1 MIDYLTTGW
10 RPYLL
15 LATLCLCLHLP
26 GLTSMPPTDRD
37 ESRFAQASR
46 QMLES
51 GNYLD
56 IRFQQDPRYKKPIGI
71 YWLQAAAAAAT
82 VGPEARAIWAYRLP
96 SLLGA
101 LLAVLFTFHFGQTL
115 FDRRSALLGAALLA
129 SCLVLTTE
137 AHLAKTDAMLLA
149 SIVAMQ
155 GALGRIYLLTR
166 RGKDPGALPAMV
178 FWAAMGAGIL
188 LKGPIPVAVALLTL
202 AALWATDR
210 EVSLRRALRPKQ
222 GLVLLA
228 AIVLPWFVAISLSTH
243 GQFVQTAVGKD
254 LLPKLFSGQESHGAP
269 PGYYA
274 ALFTA
279 LFWPGSL
286 FALWALWP
294 SWKCRKE
301 PAVRFC
307 LAWIIPA
314 WVMFEAVPTKLPHY
328 ILPVFPAIAL
338 LTARFLVH
346 PGEWSDYWR
355 KGPFKILKWA
365 PILLWG
371 LVGVA
376 LASGLT
382 ALPLVLDHKFSY
394 GAIPAVAGVLAMLIL
409 AGRAWRKGQFPR
421 AALIAVVCSLFVFA
435 PAFQWILPGVHNL
448 WISEKVAH
456 LAPKYGD
463 GESPRLAAVGFHEPS
478 LVFLLGTDTDLTDAE
493 GAAGFLKTN
502 RDGLVLVRDKYDKQF
517 SSAVDRE
524 GLRVRPLET
533 IRGFN
538 YPKGRWLNLT
548 LYADAPQISGG
559 KSADKGGQKQ

>member
-1 MIDYLTTGW
+1 LKN
-10 RPYLL
+10 L
-15 LATLCLCLHLP
+15 
-26 GLTSMPPTDRD
+26 PPTDRD
-37 ESRFAQASR
+37 ESRFAQASK

-82 VGPEARAIWAYRLP
+82 VGPEARTIWAYRLP

-101 LLAVLFTFHFGQTL
+101 LLAALFTFHFGQTL
-115 FDRRSALLGAALLA
+115 FDRRTALLGAALLA

-149 SIVAMQ
+149 TIAAMQ
-155 GALGRIYLLTR
+155 GALGRIYILAR
-166 RGKDPGALPAMV
+166 QGEDPGPLPAMV
-178 FWAAMGAGIL
+178 FWGACGAGIL
-188 LKGPIPVAVALLTL
+188 LKGPIPVAIALLTL
-202 AALWATDR
+202 ATLWATDR

-222 GLVLLA
+222 GFVFLA

-243 GQFVQTAVGKD
+243 GQFVKTAVGHD

-307 LAWIIPA
+307 LAWIVPA

-346 PGEWSDYWR
+346 PGQWSDYWR
-355 KGPFKILKWA
+355 KGPFKVIKWA

-376 LASGLT
+376 LASALT
-382 ALPLVLDHKFSY
+382 ALPLVLDHKFAY
-394 GAIPAVAGVLAMLIL
+394 GAVPAVVGILAMLIL
-409 AGRAWRKGQFPR
+409 AGLAWRKRQFSR
-421 AALIAVVCSLFVFA
+421 AALIAVVCSLFVFG
-435 PAFQWILPGVHNL
+435 PAFQWILPGTRNL

-456 LAPKYGD
+456 LIPKYGTGD
-463 GESPRLAAVGFHEPS
+463 GARLAAVGFHEPS
-478 LVFLLGTDTDLTDAE
+478 LVFLLGTATDLTDSE
-493 GAAGFLKTN
+493 GAAGFLKTH
-502 RDGLVLVRDKYDKQF
+502 RDGLVLVRGRDAEKF
-517 SSAVDRE
+517 TSAVDRE
-524 GLRVRPLET
+524 GLVVRPLKT
-533 IRGFN
+533 FRGFN

-548 LYADAPQISGG
+548 LYSNDSQAAGG
-559 KSADKGGQKQ
+559 KLAEKGGQKR